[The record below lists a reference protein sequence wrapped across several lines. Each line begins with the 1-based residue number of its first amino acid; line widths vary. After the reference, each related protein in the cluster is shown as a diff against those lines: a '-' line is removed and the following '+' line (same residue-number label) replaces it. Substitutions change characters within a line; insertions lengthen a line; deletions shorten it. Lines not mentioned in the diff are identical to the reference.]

1 MRPMGM
7 AVMLA
12 LASCGSG
19 SSAPGSATFSGS
31 VRGQSMVPR
40 DAIASTVSFSG
51 NGVPGRA
58 AVIGITSAAA
68 LCPLL
73 SAGKEPKST
82 QYLVL
87 TAFRLQPDYSAAP
100 PPAPGTYP
108 VGAQSI
114 ENAVV
119 VFAGTDASCQ
129 VISPQGEAVASS
141 GSITFTA
148 VGDRYAGSYDLT
160 FDFGDRVTGTFDAPN
175 CSGLQQLAP
184 ATGAL
189 ECQP

>member
-1 MRPMGM
+1 MRPIGI
-7 AVMLA
+7 ALMLV
-12 LASCGSG
+12 LVSCGGGS
-19 SSAPGSATFSGS
+19 SSAPGTATFSGS

-40 DAIASTVSFSG
+40 DAIASVVSFNG

-58 AVIGITSAAA
+58 AVIGITSAAG

-87 TAFRLQPDYSAAP
+87 TAFQMQPDYSAAP
-100 PPAPGTYP
+100 PPKPGNYP
-108 VGAQSI
+108 VGALSI

-119 VFAGTDASCQ
+119 VFAGTDASCHS
-129 VISPQGEAVASS
+129 ISQGEAVASS

-160 FDFGDRVTGTFDAPN
+160 FDFGDRVTGTFDAPGCN
-175 CSGLQQLAP
+175 GLSQLAP
-184 ATGAL
+184 ATGTL